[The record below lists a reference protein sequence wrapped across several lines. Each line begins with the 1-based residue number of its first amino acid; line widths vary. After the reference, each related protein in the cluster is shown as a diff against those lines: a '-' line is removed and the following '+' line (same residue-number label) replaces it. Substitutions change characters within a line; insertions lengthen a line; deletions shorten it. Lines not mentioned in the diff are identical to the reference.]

1 MILKLGILTGA
12 LGAILILASFPLKTM
27 DIFYLG
33 AVLCL
38 LGYICFIIEVLKER

>member
-27 DIFYLG
+27 EMLYIGFI
-33 AVLCL
+33 LCL
-38 LGYICFIIEVLKER
+38 LGYLCFIIEVLKEK